1 MDPILSSLFPINKIG
16 SDGFSWWIGQV
27 ENIKDPKKGGR
38 VQVRIVGEHLRD
50 ATVVAT
56 ESLPWAYTMMP
67 VTTPYSDGGETGA
80 SSNLNPGNWVIGFYM
95 DNDKQKP
102 IIMGSIPHTPGSTK
116 IVGDDPDPGGTAKNL
131 TRYISSEANPS
142 TDFAEADNGKPTA
155 SSDNETGYEEGSVT
169 TGAQPAASQRAS
181 EKGGLPPAVSA
192 AFKKNS
198 ETNPTGGQFCVVVAN
213 PNCGAEK
220 NLKSNLTHII
230 GEMLAAN
237 QNSGGQLG
245 DYYVSK
251 VNGELYSH
259 VDQGKYH
266 IGRVKRLIN
275 SSIARA
281 KGEVITVLRDGATS
295 IVDTLLYE
303 PSRPIVPDD
312 IDLPLTD
319 EQKELVEE
327 ASKALTDALNS
338 GDQASIDAAD
348 EGFQSILEDITGE
361 RGHPTIKPKES
372 RLKEVQDWLDGAVK
386 DLGCKFKDITDRIYQ
401 YITDLLLKFLN
412 EAYSAATCLVDEVIN
427 NILSQIF
434 GLIDDAISA
443 ILEPLQ
449 AILGFVA
456 DIGNMIGKALKKVT
470 DLLGLVCTGPEAQ
483 CEKIQITCTDCTNSS
498 DDEDDLDKLIA
509 AVEDGNLD
517 YSNSVCVEA
526 TLYPEEEDT
535 IVTFVGGV
543 FVPTRKQISY
553 TCEDIEAIEGQDATF
568 TIKRSGDTNVSSA
581 LSVYTLDDTATRGLD
596 YDFAFNGAISL
607 GTGILAFAPGET
619 EKKIIYN
626 TYSDSV
632 SDDLEQFLIN
642 IQPLNLID
650 GTDIVFPDGKN
661 FVCTIRE
668 QTNTPLTATPPPTTP
683 LTGRTPPPTPPPTV
697 PLVPTTPPTIGGG
710 GNNNTKTQSVP
721 GAYVSSTPTQYI
733 SYSVSP
739 NKSFADEGETITFTI
754 TTNGVADNTTL
765 GYTLSG
771 IQANDLDGSGLTGT
785 FTIQNGTATVDIKTA
800 TDNDTAAE
808 VLLFTI
814 DNTSANASVT
824 INAGTST
831 APNYRISADRTTA
844 TEGDVITYTINT
856 RNVADGTSVGY
867 TLSGVNITADDF
879 TPKSL
884 TGSVTINSN
893 VGTFTVTTVDDG
905 SIEGNEVLTC
915 TVNNTT
921 ASVDVVLQ
929 DPALPTVTPTASPTY
944 TITTDKLQYD
954 EGDNIQYTIVTT
966 NVPDGSIL
974 EYTLFGTNV
983 TKDDFALGTLKDKFT
998 VTSNRAVVNV
1008 LLADDNVIEFNETVR
1023 FQIVGTS
1030 SFADVVILGQEQST
1044 APTTAPVV
1052 RCLTKPTAKATTD
1065 SNGRLLSVTIDD
1077 FGCPYQN
1084 PPAVIIGGAGYGAA
1098 AIPELDANGYL
1109 TNVKLTRTG
1118 IGYKSSP
1125 PEEQT
1130 TCIVTSFTMLRPG
1143 SGYTSTPTVY
1153 VDGDDTIAEAI
1164 VEDGFVTDIRIKDR
1178 TLAFKTIPR
1187 VLIVGGDGYGA
1198 RFLANLSCLD
1208 NKELERRGYASIGTG
1223 KYIDCP

>member
-131 TRYISSEANPS
+131 TRYISPEANPS

-155 SSDNETGYEEGSVT
+155 SSDNETGYEEDSVT
-169 TGAQPAASQRAS
+169 TGAQPVASQRGD

-192 AFKKNS
+192 VFKKNS

-259 VDQGKYH
+259 IDQGKYH
-266 IGRVKRLIN
+266 IGRVKRLIR

-281 KGEVITVLRDGATS
+281 KGEVITVLREGVTS

-303 PSRPIVPDD
+303 PARPIVPDD

-319 EQKELVEE
+319 AQKAAVEAASAALTEALKGGDAAAIEE
-327 ASKALTDALNS
+327 ADTAFA
-338 GDQASIDAAD
+338 GV
-348 EGFQSILEDITGE
+348 LEEVTGE

-372 RLKEVQDWLDGAVK
+372 RLKAVQDWLDGAVK
-386 DLGCKFKDITDRIYQ
+386 ALGCKFQDITDRIAQ

-412 EAYSAATCLVDEVIN
+412 EAYSAATCLIDEIVN

-434 GLIDDAISA
+434 GLIDEVISA

-449 AILGFVA
+449 AILGGIA
-456 DIGNMIGKALKKVT
+456 SIGNIIGNALKKVT
-470 DLLGLVCTGPEAQ
+470 DLLGLVCTGPDAQ
-483 CEKIQITCTDCTNSS
+483 CEKIQITCTDCTNAS

-517 YSNSVCVEA
+517 FSNSVCPDA
-526 TLYPEEEDT
+526 TKHPEEANT
-535 IVTFVGGV
+535 TVTFVGGV
-543 FVPTRKQISY
+543 LIPTRKQISY
-553 TCEDIEAIEGQDATF
+553 TCEDIEVIEGQDAIF

-581 LSVYTLDDTATRGLD
+581 LSVFTVDDTATKGLD
-596 YDFAFNGAISL
+596 YDVAFNGGISI
-607 GTGILAFAPGET
+607 GSGSLAFAPGET
-619 EKKIIYN
+619 EKKIVYN
-626 TYSDSV
+626 TYSDAV
-632 SDDLEQFLIN
+632 VDDREEFYIK
-642 IQPLNLID
+642 IQQLNPID
-650 GTDIVFPDGKN
+650 GTDIVFPDGKK

-668 QTNTPLTATPPPTTP
+668 QTNTPLTSTPPPTTP
-683 LTGRTPPPTPPPTV
+683 LTGTGTPPPPTI

-710 GNNNTKTQSVP
+710 GNNTSKPTSVP
-721 GAYVSSTPTQYI
+721 GAFVPSTPTSYI
-733 SYSVSP
+733 SYSVRP
-739 NKSFADEGETITFTI
+739 DKQFADEGEDITFTI
-754 TTNGVADNTTL
+754 TTNGVPDNTTL

-771 IQANDLDGSGLTGT
+771 IQANDLSGSGLTGN
-785 FTIQNGTATVDIKTA
+785 FTIVNNNATVTITTA
-800 TDNDTAAE
+800 ADNDTAAE

-814 DNTSANASVT
+814 DGTNANASVT

-831 APNYRISADRTTA
+831 APNYSISADRTLA
-844 TEGDVITYTINT
+844 TEGDTITYTINT

-879 TPKSL
+879 TAQSL

-893 VGTFTVTTVDDG
+893 VGTFTVVTVDDG

-915 TVNNTT
+915 TVDNTT

-929 DPALPTVTPTASPTY
+929 DPSFPSVTTAINPTY
-944 TITTDKLQYD
+944 TITTDKLTYE
-954 EGDNIQYTIVTT
+954 EGENIQYTIVTT
-966 NVPDGSIL
+966 DVPDGSIL
-974 EYTLFGTNV
+974 EYTLFGTNI
-983 TKDDFALGTLKDKFT
+983 TTDDFVLKTLSDKFT
-998 VTSNRAVVNV
+998 VTSNRAIVNV
-1008 LLADDNVIEFNETVR
+1008 LLAEDNNIEFNETVR

-1030 SFADVVILGQEQST
+1030 SFADVVILGEDIDPR
-1044 APTTAPVV
+1044 PTVEPVV
-1052 RCLTKPTAKATTD
+1052 RCLTKPTARATTD
-1065 SNGRLLSVTIDD
+1065 TNGRLLSVEVDD

-1109 TNVKLTRTG
+1109 TGVKLTRTG
-1118 IGYKSSP
+1118 IGYKSAP

-1143 SGYTSTPTVY
+1143 SGYTSAPTVY

-1164 VEDGFVTDIRIKDR
+1164 IEDGFVTDIRVKDR
-1178 TLAFKTIPR
+1178 TLAFTSVPK
-1187 VLIVGGDGYGA
+1187 VLIVGGNGYGA
-1198 RFLANLSCLD
+1198 KFLPNLSCLD